1 MKKDQKSVKYD
12 ETKINLKKED
22 FPDQKSYK
30 KEYDR
35 LYSLATKER
44 RKILYQEQKEY
55 KQKQAREYRENNP
68 EKNDKYNKKRNDK
81 YYSDKETQ
89 KKAVVRGWKNADIR
103 IFDDTFDKFYDT
115 THCESCNCELIK
127 GKGTGKNKKVLD
139 HDHFSGYPRHVV
151 CHSCN
156 IWRRGYDNRRMK
168 LNLELYRY
176 FHRI

>member
-1 MKKDQKSVKYD
+1 MKKYQKRVKYD

-44 RKILYQEQKEY
+44 RKVLYEEQKEY
-55 KQKQAREYRENNP
+55 KQKQARERMKNNP
-68 EKNDKYNKKRNDK
+68 EKRDKINKTRNEK
-81 YYSDKETQ
+81 YYNDKETQ
-89 KKAVVRGWKNADIR
+89 KKAVVRGWKKADIR

-156 IWRRGYDNRRMK
+156 VWRRGYDNNRMK
-168 LNLELYRY
+168 LHLELYRY

>member
-1 MKKDQKSVKYD
+1 MPYKKNKF
-12 ETKINLKKED
+12 NLKRED
-22 FPDQKSYK
+22 FTDSKSYQ

-35 LYSLATKER
+35 LYSLATRER
-44 RKILYQEQKEY
+44 RKQLYQEQKEH
-55 KQKQAREYRENNP
+55 KQKQQRDHRKNNP
-68 EKNDKYNKKRNDK
+68 ECYRRIDEKRNKK

-89 KKAVVRGWKNADIR
+89 KKSVVRGWKNADIR
-103 IFDDTFDKFYDT
+103 IFDDTFDYFYNT

-127 GKGTGKNKKVLD
+127 GKGMGKNKKVLD
-139 HDHFSGYPRHVV
+139 HDHFSGYPRNVV

-168 LNLELYRY
+168 LHLELYRY